1 MNKLIGYAFLA
12 AMLPTGPVGNEIN
25 GFRLGMS
32 IEAAKQRA
40 IEKGY
45 ILGRGTKSTSNWI
58 SFVLANQG
66 QTISFCGD
74 TLRAVAKSYAGELHE
89 LVRLV
94 RDWTWTGSDNV
105 SRQIGFVQL
114 VSDQPSISYSYSYI
128 KHPCRD

>member
-1 MNKLIGYAFLA
+1 MQNREIALRSVYVALYPALMRCHSCPSPHSRGLRGRREARLNKLIGYAFLA

-58 SFVLANQG
+58 SFVLAN
-66 QTISFCGD
+66 
-74 TLRAVAKSYAGELHE
+74 
-89 LVRLV
+89 
-94 RDWTWTGSDNV
+94 
-105 SRQIGFVQL
+105 
-114 VSDQPSISYSYSYI
+114 
-128 KHPCRD
+128 